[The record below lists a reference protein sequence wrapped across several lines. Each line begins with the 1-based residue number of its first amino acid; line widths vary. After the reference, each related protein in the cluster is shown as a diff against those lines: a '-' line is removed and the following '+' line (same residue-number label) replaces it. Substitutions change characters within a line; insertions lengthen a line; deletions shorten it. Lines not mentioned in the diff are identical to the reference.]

1 MARKALIEKEKK
13 KALIVERNREKR
25 TALKQ
30 RATDVNSSEEA
41 RFEARMLLNKMSKNT
56 CPNRLRNRCAFTGR
70 SRGYLRKFG
79 VSRITFREMASHG
92 LIPGITKASW

>member
-1 MARKALIEKEKK
+1 MAKKALIEKEKK
-13 KALIVERNREKR
+13 KAKIVEMNREKR

-30 RATDVNSSEEA
+30 RATDLNSSEEA
-41 RFEARMLLNKMSKNT
+41 RFEARMLLNKMPKNT
-56 CPNRLRNRCAFTGR
+56 ISTRQRNRCAFTGR

-79 VSRITFREMASHG
+79 VSRITFREMASNG